1 MAKAKG
7 LEVDRR
13 VGIALSVLPSVQ
25 KHAVERVI
33 QSPRSF
39 ATAAAVPGRVQQIA
53 TSGQPLYKMW
63 ISRSLRLIYTM
74 VGDTVYV
81 VDVVERATLKHF
93 ASRKAATKATKADV
107 AKKAQKVVAK
117 KASNALKK

>member
-13 VGIALSVLPSVQ
+13 VGIALSVLPSAQ

-33 QSPRSF
+33 RSPQSF
-39 ATAAAVPGRVQQIA
+39 ATAAAMPGRVQQMA
-53 TSGQPLYKMW
+53 TSGQPLFKMRV
-63 ISRSLRLIYTM
+63 SPSLRLIYTM

-93 ASRKAATKATKADV
+93 ASRKTAKKAAKAQV
-107 AKKAQKVVAK
+107 AKKAEVVAK
-117 KASNALKK
+117 KASNALEK